1 MAAIDIQ
8 AEIAGLERSLA
19 SIEAVVDPD
28 RKRAEIADLSEQV
41 AAPDLWDNPDN
52 AQQVT
57 SRLSRLNSELDR
69 VTSLRS
75 RLDDLG
81 VLLEL
86 AEEEADAGALE
97 EARRELNSLRDDI
110 DVLEVRTL
118 LSGEYDE
125 RDAVVTVRSEAGGVD
140 AADFAEMLVRMYLR
154 WAERNGYS
162 AEVYDISYAEE
173 AGIKSATFQ
182 VKAPFA
188 YGTLSVEQ
196 GTHRLVRISPFDN
209 QGRRQTS
216 FAGVE
221 VLPVT
226 EEADHIDIP
235 EADIRVDV
243 FRSSGPGGQSVNTTD
258 SAVRLTH
265 LPTGTVVSCQ
275 NEKSQLQNKVAAMK
289 VLQSRLLEKA
299 RRDREAEL
307 NALKG
312 DGGNSWGS
320 QMRSYVLHPYQM
332 VKDLRTEYEVGNPD
346 AVFDGDIEGFI
357 DAGIRWRKRSET
369 SAEA

>member
-1 MAAIDIQ
+1 MASADLLSDL
-8 AEIAGLERSLA
+8 AELDKTLT
-19 SIEAVVDPD
+19 SIETVLDPAAKKQQID
-28 RKRAEIADLSEQV
+28 ELQEQ
-41 AAPDLWDNPDN
+41 ASAPDLWNDQEH
-52 AQQVT
+52 AQRVT
-57 SRLSRLNSELDR
+57 SRLSALQAEVDRLTALRQRVDDLSVLIELGQEESDPDTLAEAER
-69 VTSLRS
+69 ELS
-75 RLDDLG
+75 RL
-81 VLLEL
+81 
-86 AEEEADAGALE
+86 
-97 EARRELNSLRDDI
+97 STDI
-110 DVLEVRTL
+110 QALEVRTL
-118 LSGEYDE
+118 LSGDYDE
-125 RDAVVTVRSEAGGVD
+125 RDAVVTIRSEAGGVD
-140 AADFAEMLVRMYLR
+140 AADFAEMLLRMYLR
-154 WAERNGYS
+154 WSERHGYS
-162 AEVYDISYAEE
+162 ADVYDISYAEE
-173 AGIKSATFQ
+173 AGIKSATFT

-226 EEADHIDIP
+226 EDADHIDIP
-235 EADIRVDV
+235 EADVRVDV

-265 LPTGTVVSCQ
+265 LPTGIVVSCQ

-289 VLQSRLLEKA
+289 VLQSRLLERA

-332 VKDLRTEYEVGNPD
+332 VKDLRTDYEVGSPD
-346 AVFDGDIEGFI
+346 AVFDGDLDGFI
-357 DAGIRWRKRSET
+357 DAGIRWRRQQGER
-369 SAEA
+369 

>member
-1 MAAIDIQ
+1 MAATDPREDL
-8 AEIAGLERSLA
+8 AALEKSLQ
-19 SIEAVVDPD
+19 SIEAVLDPSS
-28 RKRAEIADLSEQV
+28 KSQEIAELQEQA
-41 AAPDLWDNPDN
+41 AAPDLWNDQEN
-52 AQQVT
+52 AQRVT
-57 SRLSRLNSELDR
+57 SRLSALQSEVDRL
-69 VTSLRS
+69 TGLRG
-75 RLDDLG
+75 RIED
-81 VLLEL
+81 VEVMLEL
-86 AEEEADAGALE
+86 ADEEDDPATRAEAE
-97 EARRELNSLRDDI
+97 REIARLAS
-110 DVLEVRTL
+110 DVSALEVRTL

-125 RDAVVTVRSEAGGVD
+125 RDAVITVRSEAGGVD
-140 AADFAEMLVRMYLR
+140 AADFAEMLLRMYLR
-154 WAERNGYS
+154 WSERHGYS
-162 AEVYDISYAEE
+162 TDVYDVSYAEE

-258 SAVRLTH
+258 SAVRITH
-265 LPTGTVVSCQ
+265 LPTGLVVSCQ
-275 NEKSQLQNKVAAMK
+275 NEKSQLQNKAAALR
-289 VLQSRLLEKA
+289 VLQARLLEKA
-299 RRDREAEL
+299 RRDREAAL

-332 VKDLRTEYEVGNPD
+332 VKDLRTDFEVGNPD
-346 AVFDGDIEGFI
+346 SVFDGDIDGFI
-357 DAGIRWRKRSET
+357 DAGIRWRRRDQS
-369 SAEA
+369 

>member
-1 MAAIDIQ
+1 MASADLLSDL
-8 AEIAGLERSLA
+8 AELDKTLT
-19 SIEAVVDPD
+19 SIETVLDPAAKKQQID
-28 RKRAEIADLSEQV
+28 ELQEQ
-41 AAPDLWDNPDN
+41 ASAPDLWNDQEN
-52 AQQVT
+52 AQRVT
-57 SRLSRLNSELDR
+57 SRLSALQAEVDRLTALRQRVDDLSVLIELGQEESDPDTLAEAER
-69 VTSLRS
+69 ELS
-75 RLDDLG
+75 RL
-81 VLLEL
+81 
-86 AEEEADAGALE
+86 
-97 EARRELNSLRDDI
+97 STDI
-110 DVLEVRTL
+110 QALEVRTL
-118 LSGEYDE
+118 LSGDYDE
-125 RDAVVTVRSEAGGVD
+125 RDAVVTIRSEAGGVD
-140 AADFAEMLVRMYLR
+140 AADFAEMLLRMYLR
-154 WAERNGYS
+154 WSERHGYS
-162 AEVYDISYAEE
+162 ADVYDISYAEE
-173 AGIKSATFQ
+173 AGIKSATFT

-226 EEADHIDIP
+226 EDADHIDIP
-235 EADIRVDV
+235 EADVRVDV

-265 LPTGTVVSCQ
+265 LPTGIVVSCQ

-289 VLQSRLLEKA
+289 VLQSRLLERA

-332 VKDLRTEYEVGNPD
+332 VKDLRTDYEVGSPD
-346 AVFDGDIEGFI
+346 AVFDGDLDGFI
-357 DAGIRWRKRSET
+357 DAGIRWRRQQGDR
-369 SAEA
+369 